1 MSNKVLTI
9 FVAVISVIGAI
20 LFGRVVAI
28 DTEQAAE
35 LSAAVSPLITFS
47 IVLFGL
53 SVAAALIASL
63 LGVFK
68 NPDALKKTL
77 LGLVGLAVVLLV
89 SYLMADSSEVVDA
102 EQKVIAAA
110 NSAVTKLTSA
120 GIWASIVLL
129 AIAGAFFVFDLVKGL
144 VK

>member
-77 LGLVGLAVVLLV
+77 LGLVGLVVVLLV